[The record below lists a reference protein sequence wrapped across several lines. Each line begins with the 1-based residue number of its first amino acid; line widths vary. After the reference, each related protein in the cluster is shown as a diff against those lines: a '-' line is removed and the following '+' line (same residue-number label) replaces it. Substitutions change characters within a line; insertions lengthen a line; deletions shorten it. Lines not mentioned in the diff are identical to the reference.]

1 MKKDYA
7 HYISETAR
15 DLQPSG
21 IRKFFDLAASMK
33 DVISLG
39 VGEPDFITPWNIR
52 EAAILS
58 MEQGYTAYTANPGLL
73 ELRQEIANYLGT
85 RFAVNY
91 DPNNQIIVTVG
102 ASQAIDLAFR
112 AILNQGDEVLIVE
125 PAFVS
130 YGPLVAIAGGTPV
143 AISTSAS
150 NGFKLTPEQLEAAI
164 TEKTKAILFC
174 SPNNPTGSTLN
185 RKELMEIAAIVEKH
199 DLIVVSDEIY
209 AELTY
214 DEETY
219 TSFAAIEGMYER
231 TILINGFSK
240 GFAMTGW
247 RLGMLAAPKEFIEV
261 MLKIFQYTT
270 MCAPT
275 MLQYGAI
282 EALKNTFHEV
292 EAMKRSYRMRRNY
305 VVQTLNKI
313 GLDCHTPG
321 GAFYVFPSIKAS
333 GLSSEEFAE
342 ELLMTEKVAIVPGNV
357 FGESGEGYI
366 RCSYAA
372 SMPQLQEAL
381 KRIQRFMES
390 KGIYGE
396 KQSEEIKLNQ

>member
-1 MKKDYA
+1 MKHEYA
-7 HYISETAR
+7 HYLSNTAKE
-15 DLQPSG
+15 LQPSG

-58 MEQGYTAYTANPGLL
+58 LEQGETAYTANPGLF
-73 ELRQEIANYLGT
+73 ELRQEIAGYLGT
-85 RFAVNY
+85 RFGVDY
-91 DPNNQIIVTVG
+91 DPKNQVIVTIG

-130 YGPLVAIAGGTPV
+130 YAPLVSIAGGKPV
-143 AISTSAS
+143 AISTSPE
-150 NGFKLTPEQLEAAI
+150 NGFKLTADQLEKAI
-164 TEKTKAILFC
+164 TARTKVILLCF
-174 SPNNPTGSTLN
+174 PNNPTGTSLN
-185 RKELMEIAAIVEKH
+185 KEELTEIARIVEKH

-214 DEETY
+214 DEVF

-231 TILINGFSK
+231 TITINGFSK

-247 RLGMLAAPKEFIEV
+247 RLGFLAAPVPFVEV

-270 MCAPT
+270 LCAPT
-275 MLQYGAI
+275 MLQHGAI
-282 EALKNTFHEV
+282 EALRNTYHEV
-292 EAMKRSYRMRRNY
+292 ETMKRSYRRRRNF

-313 GLDCHTPG
+313 GLDCHVPG
-321 GAFYVFPSIKAS
+321 GAFYVFPSIKAT
-333 GLSSEEFAE
+333 GLTSEQFAE
-342 ELLMTEKVAIVPGNV
+342 ELLMQEKVAVVPGHV
-357 FGESGEGYI
+357 FGESGEGYV
-366 RCSYAA
+366 RCSYAT
-372 SMPQLQEAL
+372 SMAQLQEAL
-381 KRIQRFMES
+381 KRMQWFMES
-390 KGIYGE
+390 KGVYGE
-396 KQSEEIKLNQ
+396 NAAELLK